1 MARMRKIRR
10 RDDAIETSERH
21 PRLPIPVSGPD
32 GLDSF
37 KRPTKRDIP
46 MKTHLVAAALLLSL
60 LAGCRS
66 STANRQAYYTQ
77 PVAPPTC
84 PATAVPPPVAV
95 LHN

>member
-1 MARMRKIRR
+1 MAHVRKIHGR
-10 RDDAIETSERH
+10 RDRRVGKNIEA
-21 PRLPIPVSGPD
+21 PIPVSGPD
-32 GLDSF
+32 GLDF
-37 KRPTKRDIP
+37 IQAPNERDIP